1 MGLMEVIHYHCGLV
15 SIRPHTASAWLGCRK
30 ANTARSGNNHS
41 NILRLSLSRQLR
53 GSRPQ
58 RLEWSHFSSGQ
69 IELRV
74 PRPPHTASPIMSFT
88 VGREIDES
96 LMSVT
101 EGREIDESLMSVT
114 WGD

>member
-1 MGLMEVIHYHCGLV
+1 MEVIHYHCGPV
-15 SIRPHTASAWLGCRK
+15 SIRPHTASAWLGYRK
-30 ANTARSGNNHS
+30 ANTAGSGNNHS

-58 RLEWSHFSSGQ
+58 CLEWSSHFSSGQ

-74 PRPPHTASPIMSFT
+74 PRPPHTASPIMSVI

-96 LMSVT
+96 LMSV
-101 EGREIDESLMSVT
+101 I